1 MILYYGKMLTEE
13 EVERKIRKWKNFRPS
28 LLQRVVWFFWPTLTS
43 QEYSQ
48 FRPENQNIKRM
59 QNV

>member
-13 EVERKIRKWKNFRPS
+13 EVERKQRKWKNFRPS
-28 LLQRVVWFFWPTLTS
+28 LLQRIVWFFCPTLTS

-59 QNV
+59 